1 MMVLSTYAKQRI
13 LLYSDKGK
21 RAPTIQKKL
30 GEEGIAVSRISIWK
44 FLRQYTV
51 SQCLSRKEGSGRP
64 TKLTPEVM
72 RIVEGKMSEDDDT
85 TAYQLHKILKD
96 QGFIISITTV
106 LRCCDSLG
114 WTFKGS
120 AYCQLIRVVN
130 KQKRLEW
137 ARKYLNEAEDG
148 FEDVIWSDESS
159 IQLET
164 HKRFCYRKRG
174 CAPKSK
180 PR

>member
-72 RIVEGKMSEDDDT
+72 RIVEGKMSEDDET

-96 QGFIISITTV
+96 QGFIISITTHIKNTQ
-106 LRCCDSLG
+106 C
-114 WTFKGS
+114 
-120 AYCQLIRVVN
+120 I
-130 KQKRLEW
+130 
-137 ARKYLNEAEDG
+137 
-148 FEDVIWSDESS
+148 FE
-159 IQLET
+159 T
-164 HKRFCYRKRG
+164 KK
-174 CAPKSK
+174 
-180 PR
+180 

>member
-1 MMVLSTYAKQRI
+1 
-13 LLYSDKGK
+13 
-21 RAPTIQKKL
+21 
-30 GEEGIAVSRISIWK
+30 
-44 FLRQYTV
+44 
-51 SQCLSRKEGSGRP
+51 
-64 TKLTPEVM
+64 
-72 RIVEGKMSEDDDT
+72 MSEDDET

-106 LRCCDSLG
+106 LRCRDSLG

-137 ARKYLNEAEDG
+137 AKKYLNEAEDG

>member
-1 MMVLSTYAKQRI
+1 MHRPYK
-13 LLYSDKGK
+13 
-21 RAPTIQKKL
+21 KKL

-44 FLRQYTV
+44 FLCQYTV

-72 RIVEGKMSEDDDT
+72 RIVEGKMSEDDET

-106 LRCCDSLG
+106 LCCRDSLG

>member
-1 MMVLSTYAKQRI
+1 MVLSTYAKQRI

-64 TKLTPEVM
+64 TKLTTPEVM
-72 RIVEGKMSEDDDT
+72 RIVEGKMSEDDET

-106 LRCCDSLG
+106 HYYCSL
-114 WTFKGS
+114 
-120 AYCQLIRVVN
+120 L
-130 KQKRLEW
+130 
-137 ARKYLNEAEDG
+137 
-148 FEDVIWSDESS
+148 
-159 IQLET
+159 
-164 HKRFCYRKRG
+164 
-174 CAPKSK
+174 P
-180 PR
+180 